1 MLSAIGDQVGSRVYE
16 ELLNYIDNVGN
27 VDVCKIKSLQSM
39 ANILGISY
47 TAFAVINDMPLEIQ
61 HIMDI
66 MSISPIYLLQS
77 EKVCSVL
84 TSYVYSNA
92 TSSIAPETQ
101 QIVSDQL
108 SDLSRAYAYDDNI
121 SNDISASVPNYIDI
135 KMLDDATSAIYAA

>member
-1 MLSAIGDQVGSRVYE
+1 MLSAIGDQIGSRVYE

-66 MSISPIYLLQS
+66 MSISPTYLLQS

-84 TSYVYSNA
+84 TSYVYNNA
-92 TSSIAPETQ
+92 TSSIAPEMQ